1 MRATALDWRPRAC
14 CATKRPSLSTRL
26 AVLESGSLIGHGL
39 SPSAYAA
46 DAADAPC
53 YHRIRAHARA
63 PCCAAGDADESTGG
77 YRTAATESQE
87 RPTSPATSRARP
99 LAIGVVL
106 IPFAEEQVRGAREPA
121 GRAMIRYERRGRW
134 AGGLG
139 RSITLGSLLDP
150 CRASGRSLC
159 FEQSRQL
166 RAANGGDTMA
176 TGTVKW
182 LAMRRGSGSLLP
194 MISRRM
200 ARVRQFG
207 GWLGTRFMEIA
218 GISRGLASAGVCLE
232 SPSRR
237 VGVPRLAMRRLGAR

>member
-1 MRATALDWRPRAC
+1 LLPMRATALDRRPRAC

-63 PCCAAGDADESTGG
+63 PCCAAGDADASTGG

-200 ARVRQFG
+200 CSFTIPRSSAGAIARSRRARGCPTRRGRRQG
-207 GWLGTRFMEIA
+207 SEGRQRPA
-218 GISRGLASAGVCLE
+218 GLASPLVF
-232 SPSRR
+232 
-237 VGVPRLAMRRLGAR
+237 